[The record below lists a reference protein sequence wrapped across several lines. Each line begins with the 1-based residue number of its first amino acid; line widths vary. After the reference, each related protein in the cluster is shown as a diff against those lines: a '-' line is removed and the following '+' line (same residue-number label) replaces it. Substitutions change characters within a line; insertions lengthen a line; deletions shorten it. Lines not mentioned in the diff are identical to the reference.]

1 MLSPSSGAN
10 HKALLIYIVCIL
22 HLNVVLSNLGL
33 QQVEVELVLNE
44 GISVVTISIYSRRV
58 LRDKIDSV
66 PVDKARNPALRD
78 RLLGYC

>member
-33 QQVEVELVLNE
+33 QRVKVELVFDE
-44 GISVVTISIYSRRV
+44 GISVVAISVHSRGV
-58 LRDKIDSV
+58 LRDEMDGV
-66 PVDKARNPALRD
+66 PVDEARNPALGD
-78 RLLGYC
+78 WLLGYC